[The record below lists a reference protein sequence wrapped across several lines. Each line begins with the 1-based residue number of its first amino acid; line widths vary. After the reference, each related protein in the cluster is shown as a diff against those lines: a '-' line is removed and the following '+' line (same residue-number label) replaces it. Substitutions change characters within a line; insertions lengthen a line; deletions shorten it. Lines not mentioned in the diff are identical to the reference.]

1 MVIQINTMNTGL
13 LHGELP
19 LLVGLLCAR
28 CVYGGDHLVE
38 FDDDDRGRLYYLEYI
53 FIPRKLIR
61 LI

>member
-1 MVIQINTMNTGL
+1 MNTGL